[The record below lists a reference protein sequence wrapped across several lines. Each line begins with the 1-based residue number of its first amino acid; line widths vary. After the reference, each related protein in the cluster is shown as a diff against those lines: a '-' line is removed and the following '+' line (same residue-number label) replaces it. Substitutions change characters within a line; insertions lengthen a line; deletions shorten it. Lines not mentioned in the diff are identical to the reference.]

1 MRSITKVTSEPNLF
15 GTKGKTFAPVKRASI
30 TRPSDAYKLSSKV
43 KNILSN
49 ELKSPPSYGG
59 CGDDSGIQ
67 SMNPRRKFQRRG
79 SKSASMFKAFSSI
92 DHFDIPDSLFENIRN
107 KNSNSRTNMCLESVV
122 QIQRGSE
129 RSCLSAMEESALED
143 TSESTDSDE
152 FACSYS

>member
-15 GTKGKTFAPVKRASI
+15 GTKGKPFAPVKRASI
-30 TRPSDAYKLSSKV
+30 SRPSDAYKLSSKV
-43 KNILSN
+43 KDILSN
-49 ELKSPPSYGG
+49 DLKPPPTCGG

-67 SMNPRRKFQRRG
+67 SMNPRRRFQRRG

-107 KNSNSRTNMCLESVV
+107 KNSNSSSNMCLESVL
-122 QIQRGSE
+122 QIQKGSE

-143 TSESTDSDE
+143 TSESTDADE